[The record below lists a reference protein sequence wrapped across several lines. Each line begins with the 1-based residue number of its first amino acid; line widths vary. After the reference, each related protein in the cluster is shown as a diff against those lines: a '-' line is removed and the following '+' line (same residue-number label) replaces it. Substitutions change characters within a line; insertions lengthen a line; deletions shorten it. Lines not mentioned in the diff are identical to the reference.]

1 MLISERTLD
10 VSKDFNIR
18 MNKYLVTLLH
28 LNNFAELLC
37 NLKKALKT

>member
-18 MNKYLVTLLH
+18 MKKYLVTLLH
-28 LNNFAELLC
+28 LNNFAELL
-37 NLKKALKT
+37 